1 MAQKTCQWLRKP
13 AEGPENL
20 PRARKINLTEMPCV
34 GLIRGDRRLGW
45 EACET
50 IARVPSPAV
59 AQDF

>member
-1 MAQKTCQWLRKP
+1 MIGP
-13 AEGPENL
+13 ANGSENL